1 MTQKELGYVELEWTC
16 KRCGTV
22 NPGMQ
27 RVCANCGAPIQQDD
41 EFKLPDQQALIT
53 DQDKLAEAKAGPA
66 IQCPYCNVYNPAG
79 TKICKQCGGDIEA
92 GLARQAGQVLGAFQT
107 SAVPDK
113 PCPYCSQPVKA
124 NAARCPYCGGDL
136 SVAAQPA
143 ASPAT
148 QPQKTPRWMVW
159 GGIALGV
166 VLLAAF
172 IAFIV
177 ANSRREEVTASVA
190 DVRWQLSIEIL
201 ALQPVTHSAWSEQVP
216 AGATDVTCRDR
227 FKETSNSPVANATE
241 ECGTPYTVDVGSG
254 AGKVVQDC
262 VYQVYASYC
271 DYTVQE
277 LGLVNTAVAAGA
289 DTNPYWP
296 AFSLQP
302 GQQEGNRSEQYQVTF
317 DTGELTYTYSISD
330 AAEFGQYTLGSQ
342 WLLSV
347 NGFGNV
353 DVIGQK

>member
-27 RVCANCGAPIQQDD
+27 RVCTNCGAPIGQDD
-41 EFKLPDQQALIT
+41 QFELPDQQTLIT

-66 IQCPYCNVYNPAG
+66 IQCPYCNVYNPADA
-79 TKICKQCGGDIEA
+79 KICKQCGGDIEA

-107 SAVPDK
+107 AAVPEK
-113 PCPYCSQPVKA
+113 PCPYCNQPVKTGA
-124 NAARCPYCGGDL
+124 SRCPHCGGDL
-136 SVAAQPA
+136 LVTAKPTSTAAVLPKKA
-143 ASPAT
+143 
-148 QPQKTPRWMVW
+148 PRWITW
-159 GGIALGV
+159 GGVGLGLILIAAL
-166 VLLAAF
+166 
-172 IAFIV
+172 IAFV
-177 ANSRREEVTASVA
+177 VTKSRREDVTASVA
-190 DVRWQLSIEIL
+190 DVRWQLSVEIL
-201 ALQPVTHSAWSEQVP
+201 ALQPVQRSDWSEQVP
-216 AGATDVTCRDR
+216 SGATDISCRDK
-227 FKETSNSPVANATE
+227 FKETSDSLVANATE
-241 ECGTPYTVDVGSG
+241 ECGTPYTIDTGSG
-254 AGKVVQDC
+254 AGKVAQDC

-277 LGLVNTAVAAGA
+277 LSVVNTAVAAGA

-296 AFSLQP
+296 GFSLQS
-302 GQQEGNRSEQYQVTF
+302 GQQEGNRYEQYQVTF
-317 DTGELTYTYSISD
+317 DSGQQTYTYSPPD
-330 AAEFGQYTLGSQ
+330 GAEFGQFTPGSQ